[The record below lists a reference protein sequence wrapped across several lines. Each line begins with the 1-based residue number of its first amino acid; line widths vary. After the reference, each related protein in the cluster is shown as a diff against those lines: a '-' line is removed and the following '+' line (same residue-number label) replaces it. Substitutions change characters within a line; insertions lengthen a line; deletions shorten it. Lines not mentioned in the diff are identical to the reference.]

1 MSAFLALLDFSL
13 GVTGPIFVL
22 LGLGVLLRRVGL
34 ITEGFIAAGSRLVFV
49 VGLPTML
56 FVNIARTRLEDS
68 ASAGMLVYGLAA
80 TVAIWLLME
89 WVASFVVQPERDRGV
104 VVQGAFRSNFGVVGL
119 AYCGNAYGEAGLAMA
134 SLYVGVLTILVNILG
149 VITLS
154 RSLHRS
160 QGPGKVL
167 RGIATNPL
175 ILGILLALP
184 VSAFAL
190 PLPAVAMKSAAYIA
204 DMTLPLALLCTGAT
218 LDFRSLRSEA
228 GNTALATFGKLVAM
242 PLVFTLGAWAAGFRA
257 MELGVLMLMA
267 SSPSAAASYSMVRAM
282 GGNATLAANII
293 ALTTLGSLFTTS
305 VGVSLLRG
313 VGLM

>member
-1 MSAFLALLDFSL
+1 MTDFLALLDFSL

-22 LGLGVLLRRVGL
+22 LGLGVVLRWIGV
-34 ITEGFIAAGSRLVFV
+34 ITDGFIDGGSRLVFAI
-49 VGLPTML
+49 GLPTML
-56 FVNIARTRLEDS
+56 FVSIARTPIADS
-68 ASAGMLVYGLAA
+68 AGVGMLVYGVAA

-89 WVASFVVQPERDRGV
+89 WLASVLVQPARDRGV

-119 AYCGNAYGEAGLAMA
+119 AYCANAYGEAGLAMA
-134 SLYVGVLTILVNILG
+134 ALYVGVLTILVNILA

-160 QGPGKVL
+160 QGAGRVL

-175 ILGILLALP
+175 IIGILLALP
-184 VSAFAL
+184 VSAFAI
-190 PLPAVAMKSAAYIA
+190 PLPAVAMKSAGYIA

-218 LDFRSLRSEA
+218 LDFRSLRAEA
-228 GNTALATFGKLVAM
+228 GNAALASVGKLVAM
-242 PLVFTLGAWAAGFRA
+242 PLLFTLGAWTAGFRG

-267 SSPSAAASYSMVRAM
+267 SAPSAAASYAMVRAM

-293 ALTTLGSLFTTS
+293 ALTTLGSLLTTS
-305 VGVSLLRG
+305 AGVSLLRG
-313 VGLM
+313 FGLM